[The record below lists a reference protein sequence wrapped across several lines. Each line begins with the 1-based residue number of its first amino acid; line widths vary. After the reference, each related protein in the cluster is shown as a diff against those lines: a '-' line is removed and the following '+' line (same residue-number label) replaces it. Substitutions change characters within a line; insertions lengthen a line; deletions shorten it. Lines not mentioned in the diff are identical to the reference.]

1 MLSSLARAYP
11 VLGLCGGYALVMFFN
26 PVRLALADGFRC
38 VGRYK
43 RIWIT
48 FALLGFGNLVFQFVT
63 FTPIRDWSDH
73 DLDQIASLP
82 HWYWPRFAEI
92 WKETPLPALEGVAG
106 IFDNATTTYPFS
118 VVAAMFML
126 LNWRGLHGALVRALR
141 KRYGFW
147 GYLVYLILLLSALAS
162 LLKPIVF
169 WQLPEWSGLVPAAG
183 LLRVSATVDAAA
195 FIFEYLLGVYIQVYL
210 ITVCLA
216 WTKGVSF
223 EEGEL
228 FRFAMR
234 RFSYVLEWAGI
245 VVAVST
251 LIVRLPLVLA
261 YFTNIPGVL
270 DYLPIARV
278 LMSGLI
284 IAFCS
289 VQISLALHNE
299 TLIEAMSAHVYFAQ
313 KNAGR
318 LAWLLLICGIYFY
331 GIALCDAILRGA
343 IGDRLGA
350 LFLWKFSFACVRGI
364 VTGWLLASWVC
375 LFRQC
380 ETGRIHREKWIQ
392 Y

>member
-26 PVRLALADGFRC
+26 PVRRALADGFRC

-48 FALLGFGNLVFQFVT
+48 FALLGFGYFVFQFVT
-63 FTPIRDWSDH
+63 FTPIRNWSDL
-73 DLDQIASLP
+73 DLNQIASLP

-92 WKETPLPALEGVAG
+92 WRETPLPALEGVAG
-106 IFDNATTTYPFS
+106 IFDNATTTYPLS
-118 VVAAMFML
+118 VVAAVFML
-126 LNWRGLHGALVRALR
+126 INWRGLHGALVRALR

-147 GYLVYLILLLSALAS
+147 GYLVYLILLLSAMAS
-162 LLKPIVF
+162 LVKPIVF
-169 WQLPEWSGLVPAAG
+169 WRLPEWSGFLPAAG
-183 LLRVSATVDAAA
+183 LLRVSATVDATA
-195 FIFEYLLGVYIQVYL
+195 FIFEYLVGVYIQVYL

-216 WTKGVSF
+216 WIRGLSF

-251 LIVRLPLVLA
+251 LILRLPLVLA
-261 YFTNIPGVL
+261 YFINIPRVL

-289 VQISLALHNE
+289 VQISLVLHNE
-299 TLIEAMSAHVYFAQ
+299 TLIQAIRAHVHFIQ
-313 KNAGR
+313 KNVSR
-318 LAWLLLICGIYFY
+318 LAWFLVICAIAFSGILDF
-331 GIALCDAILRGA
+331 DAILGA
-343 IGDRLGA
+343 
-350 LFLWKFSFACVRGI
+350 
-364 VTGWLLASWVC
+364 
-375 LFRQC
+375 
-380 ETGRIHREKWIQ
+380 
-392 Y
+392 